1 VCYGV
6 YCIGFNDGD
15 IKMNER
21 YIELYKQ
28 AWVPCT
34 HKDPSNNMPYESTEF
49 SAKKFAE
56 LIVRECLD
64 ACSRANE
71 IRHFVPPTQE
81 QVVLSCMR
89 EIEETFRS

>member
-1 VCYGV
+1 VCRGV

-21 YIELYKQ
+21 IKKLLEQ
-28 AWVPCT
+28 AYDQAVPET
-34 HKDPSNNMPYESTEF
+34 WTNLSSEQLERIYD
-49 SAKKFAE
+49 KFAE
-56 LIVRECLD
+56 LIVKECLD

-71 IRHFVPPTQE
+71 IRYFVPPTQE

>member
-1 VCYGV
+1 
-6 YCIGFNDGD
+6 
-15 IKMNER
+15 MNER
-21 YIELYKQ
+21 IRLLWCQ
-28 AWVPCT
+28 AVL
-34 HKDPSNNMPYESTEF
+34 NNTKTPMNFQDAADE
-49 SAKKFAE
+49 FAE
-56 LIVRECLD
+56 LIVQECLE